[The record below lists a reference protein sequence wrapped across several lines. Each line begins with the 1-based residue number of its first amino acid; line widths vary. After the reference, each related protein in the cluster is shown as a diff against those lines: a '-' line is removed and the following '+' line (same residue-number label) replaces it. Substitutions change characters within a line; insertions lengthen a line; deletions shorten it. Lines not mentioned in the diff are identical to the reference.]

1 MGRTPGEVTLR
12 RHGIALVPLAVA
24 CAAWSVVGG
33 TGEGRE
39 AAGAPPQEPP
49 VPAASQVVI
58 RGKKTLEIAIRA
70 AMPTAAPG
78 SPAPVVALVVDV
90 TPNVVKRGEVLRST
104 LARLRDDAG
113 FARELRVTSIGK
125 SLGASA
131 KSPEEFHRS
140 VAAVLKKETPVVN
153 TMLELRKS
161 LAALREPAVAV
172 YVCDWRFEDDF
183 QVEALAGE
191 LADRKIVLSVVGT
204 EAAFGRAWTDGSV
217 GPGDR
222 LSGRTPVTGDY
233 FPGIGRSPFGK
244 PVADA
249 PWHGGDSAYPALP
262 YRFSEFL
269 WMTEF
274 QKPSRSSSLVSPPGE
289 ARGAMDDSEPPE
301 PEGDEGKGDPFGGEP
316 ESPEDLGARLGLPS
330 LAELADASRTYP
342 IPSGFGPYGL
352 MRLCAVTGGRYV
364 LWSWNPGGRARVT
377 YDYGRCDLFGPDLRS
392 RERILPEVPTD
403 PLAAATLAAWHAL
416 LPADGIVDQTPP
428 LEKDGKTA
436 RAIDDVRVGS
446 DFRWTWDHLSD
457 WKLLRKAVARSLP
470 HVTAARQLLETA
482 LGAAKEAESDVA
494 RRRQADARLL
504 LFTTQVLEFELQEL
518 DLATR
523 DVKPDLWRTTPRGKI
538 PGAGSRDFIRGKAN
552 VLDELGIGHAAG
564 VDDAALD
571 AGAGERIRR
580 LRKEHLERF
589 RGTPFAAQVEL
600 ADISTYRVVEYEVGK
615 PPSRG
620 GGPSESGGGKPGPTP
635 PPGAASGGGGGP
647 TTGK

>member
-1 MGRTPGEVTLR
+1 LR
-12 RHGIALVPLAVA
+12 RHGVALVPLAVL
-24 CAAWSVVGG
+24 CAASSMLGG
-33 TGEGRE
+33 PGAGRE
-39 AAGAPPQEPP
+39 AAGAPPQEAP
-49 VPAASQVVI
+49 VRSASQVVV
-58 RGKKTLEIAIRA
+58 RGKKTLELAIRA

-78 SPAPVVALVVDV
+78 SPAPLVAVVIDV

-113 FARELRVTSIGK
+113 FAREIRVTSIGK
-125 SLGASA
+125 SLGAA
-131 KSPEEFHRS
+131 VKSSDDLDKNVR
-140 VAAVLKKETPVVN
+140 AVLKKETPVVN

-172 YVCDWRFEDDF
+172 YLCDWRFEDDY
-183 QVEALAGE
+183 QVDALAAE
-191 LADRKIVLSVVGT
+191 LADRKVVLSVVGT

-217 GPGDR
+217 GVGDR
-222 LSGRTPVTGDY
+222 FSGRTPITGDY

-244 PVADA
+244 PAADA

-274 QKPSRSSSLVSPPGE
+274 QKPSRSTILVLPPGG

-301 PEGDEGKGDPFGGEP
+301 PGADEGKGGPDAEEP
-316 ESPEDLGARLGLPS
+316 ESPEDLGARMGLPS
-330 LAELADASRTYP
+330 LAEMEEASRTYP

-377 YDYGRCDLFGPDLRS
+377 YDYGRCDLFGADLRS
-392 RERILPEVPTD
+392 RERILPEVSTD

-416 LPADGIVDQTPP
+416 LSADGIVDQTPP

-436 RAIDDVRVGS
+436 RAIDDARVGS

-457 WKLLRKAVARSLP
+457 WKLLRKAIARSLP
-470 HVTAARQLLETA
+470 AVKAARQLLETA
-482 LGAAKEAESDVA
+482 LGQGKEAESDVD

-504 LFTTQVLEFELQEL
+504 LFTAKVLEFELNEL

-523 DVKPDLWRTTPRGKI
+523 DVKPDLWRTTPKGKT

-552 VLDELGIGHAAG
+552 ILDELGIGFASGA
-564 VDDAALD
+564 DDSALD
-571 AGAGERIRR
+571 AAAGERLRVA
-580 LRKEHLERF
+580 RKEHLERF
-589 RGTPFAAQVEL
+589 KGTPFGAQIEL
-600 ADISTYRVVEYEVGK
+600 ADISTYRVVEYEIGR
-615 PPSRG
+615 PPTRG
-620 GGPSESGGGKPGPTP
+620 GSPSESGGGKPAPPTS
-635 PPGAASGGGGGP
+635 PGGGSGGGGGP